1 MIFKLNFELYTK
13 FIFINLKKG
22 VGNLSFNFI
31 KDKNKKIH
39 FIGIGGISMSGLA
52 AVLLNN
58 GFKVSGSDF
67 KDSPILD
74 KLKTLGAEVYI
85 GHKRENIKDADLVVY
100 TAAIPSDNLELLE
113 AQEKNITLMDRAEFL
128 GQIMKGHKYNVAIT
142 GTHGKTTCTSM
153 LSHITLAGDLDPTI
167 LVGGELDAIGGNF
180 RIGKSDY
187 FLVEAC
193 EYKRSFLKF
202 FPYVGIILNIDADH
216 LDCYKDID
224 EIADTFLKFSKLIPN
239 DGYLVGCIDDFRVK
253 EILSKANCNTISYG
267 FSDNADVTAKNI
279 TFNKNG
285 CATFDVYKGNK
296 NLFTLTLNVPGKHNI
311 LNALASTCVSLIFDI
326 SADSIIDGLSKCKGA
341 HKRFEY
347 KGELNGVTVIDD
359 YAHHPTEIQAT
370 LSTAKQIDHNKTYCI
385 FQPHTYTR
393 TKALFTEFTECF
405 NDVDE
410 LILMDIYA
418 AREKNTGL
426 VSSDELG
433 DALRKKGIKCTNVH
447 SHDEA
452 LNYVK
457 SKLTDGDL
465 LLTVGAGDVVIV
477 GEKYLES

>member
-1 MIFKLNFELYTK
+1 
-13 FIFINLKKG
+13 
-22 VGNLSFNFI
+22 LSFDFI
-31 KDKNKKIH
+31 KDKDKKIH

-52 AVLLNN
+52 AVLLNS

-67 KDSPILD
+67 KDSPIVD
-74 KLKTLGAEVYI
+74 KLRYSGAEIYI
-85 GHKRENIKDADLVVY
+85 GHKRENIKNVDLVVY
-100 TAAIPSDNLELLE
+100 TAAIPSDNPELLE
-113 AQEKNITLMDRAEFL
+113 AKEKNIRSMDRAEFL

-167 LVGGELDAIGGNF
+167 LIGGELDEIGGNF
-180 RIGKSDY
+180 KIGNSEY
-187 FLVEAC
+187 FITEAC

-202 FPYVGIILNIDADH
+202 FPYIGIILNIDADH

-224 EIADTFLKFSKLIPN
+224 EIADTFSQFSKLVPD
-239 DGYLVGCIDDFRVK
+239 DGYLVGYASDFRVK
-253 EILSKANCNTISYG
+253 DILAKANCNTLSYG
-267 FSDNADVTAKNI
+267 FDDADVTAKNI
-279 TFNKNG
+279 IFNKNG
-285 CATFDVYKGNK
+285 CATFDVYRDSK
-296 NLFTLTLNVPGKHNI
+296 NLFTVTLNVPGKHNI
-311 LNALASTCVSLIFDI
+311 LNALASICVSFIFNISDSDI
-326 SADSIIDGLSKCKGA
+326 IEGLSKCKGA

-359 YAHHPTEIQAT
+359 YAHHPTEIKAT
-370 LSTAKQIDHNKTYCI
+370 LSTAKHIHHNKTYCI

-393 TKALFTEFTECF
+393 TKALFNEFSECF
-405 NDVDE
+405 SDVDE

-426 VSSDELG
+426 ISSDELG
-433 DALRKKGIKCTNVH
+433 NAIRSKGIKCTNVH

-452 LNYVK
+452 LSYVK
-457 SKLTDGDL
+457 SKLTSGDL

-477 GEKYLES
+477 GENYLKA

>member
-1 MIFKLNFELYTK
+1 
-13 FIFINLKKG
+13 
-22 VGNLSFNFI
+22 LSFDFI
-31 KDKNKKIH
+31 KDKDKKIH

-52 AVLLNN
+52 AVLLNS

-67 KDSPILD
+67 KNSPIVE
-74 KLKTLGAEVYI
+74 KLKASGAEIYI
-85 GHKRENIKDADLVVY
+85 GHKRENIKDVDLVVY
-100 TAAIPSDNLELLE
+100 TAAIPSDNPELLE
-113 AQEKNITLMDRAEFL
+113 AIEKNITLMDRAEFL
-128 GQIMKGHKYNVAIT
+128 GEIMKGHKYNVAIS

-153 LSHITLAGDLDPTI
+153 LSHITLAGNLDPTI

-180 RIGKSDY
+180 RIGNSEY
-187 FLVEAC
+187 FLTEAC

-216 LDCYKDID
+216 LDYYKDID
-224 EIADTFLKFSKLIPN
+224 EIADTFLKFANLIPS
-239 DGYLVGCIDDFRVK
+239 DGYLVGYADDFRVK
-253 EILSKANCNTISYG
+253 EILSKANCNTLSYG
-267 FSDNADVTAKNI
+267 FSDVSDVTAKNI
-279 TFNKNG
+279 VFNKNG
-285 CATFDVYKGNK
+285 CATFDVYKGNE

-311 LNALASTCVSLIFDI
+311 LNALASTCVSLIFNI
-326 SADSIIDGLSKCKGA
+326 SNDSIIDGLSNCKGA

-359 YAHHPTEIQAT
+359 YAHHPTEIEAT
-370 LSTAKQIDHNKTYCI
+370 LSTAKQINHNKIYCI

-393 TKALFTEFTECF
+393 TKALFDEFTECF
-405 NDVDE
+405 NDTDE

-433 DALRKKGIKCTNVH
+433 DAIRKKGIKCTNVH

-452 LNYVK
+452 LNYIK
-457 SKLTDGDL
+457 SKLASGDL

-477 GEKYLES
+477 GEQYLQS

>member
-1 MIFKLNFELYTK
+1 M
-13 FIFINLKKG
+13 
-22 VGNLSFNFI
+22 SFDFI
-31 KDKNKKIH
+31 KDKDKKIH

-52 AVLLNN
+52 AVLLNS

-67 KDSPILD
+67 KNSPIVE
-74 KLKTLGAEVYI
+74 KLKASGAEIYI
-85 GHKRENIKDADLVVY
+85 GHKKENIKNVDLVVY
-100 TAAIPSDNLELLE
+100 TAAIPSDNPELLE
-113 AQEKNITLMDRAEFL
+113 AEEKSITLMDRAEFL
-128 GQIMKGHKYNVAIT
+128 GEIMKGHKYNVAVS

-153 LSHITLAGDLDPTI
+153 LSHVTLAGNLDPTI
-167 LVGGELDAIGGNF
+167 LVGGELDVIGGNF
-180 RIGKSDY
+180 RIGNSEY
-187 FLVEAC
+187 FLTEAC

-224 EIADTFLKFSKLIPN
+224 EIADTFLKFSKLIPEN
-239 DGYLVGCIDDFRVK
+239 GYLVGYADDFRVK
-253 EILSKANCNTISYG
+253 EILSKANCNTLSYG
-267 FSDNADVTAKNI
+267 FDETADVTAKNI
-279 TFNKNG
+279 AFNKSG
-285 CATFDVYKGNK
+285 CATFDVYKDNK

-311 LNALASTCVSLIFDI
+311 LNALASICVSLIFNV
-326 SADSIIDGLSKCKGA
+326 SSENIIEGLSKCKGA

-347 KGELNGVTVIDD
+347 KGELNGITVIDD
-359 YAHHPTEIQAT
+359 YAHHPTEIKAT

-393 TKALFTEFTECF
+393 TKSLFDEFTECF
-405 NDVDE
+405 SDTDE

-426 VSSDELG
+426 VSSNELG
-433 DALRKKGIKCTNVH
+433 DAIRSKGIKCTNVH

-457 SKLTDGDL
+457 SKLTFGDL

-477 GEKYLES
+477 GEKYLEA

>member
-1 MIFKLNFELYTK
+1 
-13 FIFINLKKG
+13 
-22 VGNLSFNFI
+22 LSFDFI
-31 KDKNKKIH
+31 KDKDKKIH

-52 AVLLNN
+52 AVLLNS

-67 KDSPILD
+67 KNSPIIE
-74 KLKTLGAEVYI
+74 KLKASGAEIYI
-85 GHKRENIKDADLVVY
+85 GHKRENIKNVDLVVY
-100 TAAIPSDNLELLE
+100 TAAIPSDNAELLE

-128 GQIMKGHKYNVAIT
+128 GQIMKGHKYNVAIS

-153 LSHITLAGDLDPTI
+153 LSHVTLAGNLDPTI
-167 LVGGELDAIGGNF
+167 LVGGELDIIGGNF
-180 RIGKSDY
+180 RIGNSEY
-187 FLVEAC
+187 FLTEAC

-202 FPYVGIILNIDADH
+202 FPYVGVILNIDADH

-224 EIADTFLKFSKLIPN
+224 EIAATFLKFSKLIPE
-239 DGYLVGCIDDFRVK
+239 DGYLVGYADDFRVK
-253 EILSKANCNTISYG
+253 EILSKANCNTLSYG
-267 FSDNADVTAKNI
+267 FDVTADVTAKNI
-279 TFNKNG
+279 IFNKDG
-285 CATFDVYKGNK
+285 CATFDIYKDNK
-296 NLFTLTLNVPGKHNI
+296 NLFTLTLTVPGKHSI
-311 LNALASTCVSLIFDI
+311 LNALASICVSLIFNI
-326 SADSIIDGLSKCKGA
+326 SSENIIEGLSQCKGA

-359 YAHHPTEIQAT
+359 YAHHPTEIKAT
-370 LSTAKQIDHNKTYCI
+370 LSTAKQISHNKTYCI

-393 TKALFTEFTECF
+393 TKALFDEFTECF
-405 NDVDE
+405 NDTDE

-433 DALRKKGIKCTNVH
+433 DAIRSKGIKCTNVH

-452 LNYVK
+452 LTYVK
-457 SKLTDGDL
+457 SKLTSGDL

-477 GEKYLES
+477 GENFLNK

>member
-1 MIFKLNFELYTK
+1 M
-13 FIFINLKKG
+13 
-22 VGNLSFNFI
+22 SFNFI

>member
-1 MIFKLNFELYTK
+1 M
-13 FIFINLKKG
+13 
-22 VGNLSFNFI
+22 SFNFI

-74 KLKTLGAEVYI
+74 KLKALGAEVYI
-85 GHKRENIKDADLVVY
+85 GHKRENITDADLVVY
-100 TAAIPSDNLELLE
+100 TAAIPSDNPELLE
-113 AQEKNITLMDRAEFL
+113 ANEKKITLMDRAEFL

-267 FSDNADVTAKNI
+267 FSDDADVTAKNI

-311 LNALASTCVSLIFDI
+311 LNALASICVSLIFEI
-326 SADSIIDGLSKCKGA
+326 SADSIIEGLSKCKGA

-393 TKALFTEFTECF
+393 TKALFDEFTECF
-405 NDVDE
+405 NDADE

-426 VSSDELG
+426 ISSDELG
-433 DALRKKGIKCTNVH
+433 DALRKRGIKCTNVH

-457 SKLTDGDL
+457 SKLTNGDL

-477 GEKYLES
+477 GEKYLEL

>member
-1 MIFKLNFELYTK
+1 M
-13 FIFINLKKG
+13 
-22 VGNLSFNFI
+22 SFDFI
-31 KDKNKKIH
+31 KDKDKKIH

-52 AVLLNN
+52 AVLLNS

-67 KDSPILD
+67 KDSPIVD
-74 KLKTLGAEVYI
+74 KLRYSGAEIYI
-85 GHKRENIKDADLVVY
+85 GHKRENIKNVDLVVY
-100 TAAIPSDNLELLE
+100 TAAIPSDNPELLE
-113 AQEKNITLMDRAEFL
+113 AKEKNIRSMDRAEFL

-167 LVGGELDAIGGNF
+167 LIGGELDEIGGNF
-180 RIGKSDY
+180 KIGNSEY
-187 FLVEAC
+187 FITEAC

-202 FPYVGIILNIDADH
+202 FPYIGIILNIDADH

-224 EIADTFLKFSKLIPN
+224 EIADTFSQFSKLVPD
-239 DGYLVGCIDDFRVK
+239 DGYLIGYASDFRVK
-253 EILSKANCNTISYG
+253 DILAKANCNTLSYG
-267 FSDNADVTAKNI
+267 FDDADVTAKNI
-279 TFNKNG
+279 IFNKNG
-285 CATFDVYKGNK
+285 CATFDVYRDSK
-296 NLFTLTLNVPGKHNI
+296 NLFTVTLNVPGKHNI
-311 LNALASTCVSLIFDI
+311 LNALASICVSFIFNISDSDI
-326 SADSIIDGLSKCKGA
+326 IEGLSKCKGA

-359 YAHHPTEIQAT
+359 YAHHPTEIKAT
-370 LSTAKQIDHNKTYCI
+370 LSTAKHIHHNKTYCI

-393 TKALFTEFTECF
+393 TKALFNEFSECF
-405 NDVDE
+405 SDVDE

-426 VSSDELG
+426 ISSDELG
-433 DALRKKGIKCTNVH
+433 NAIRSKGIKCTNVH

-452 LNYVK
+452 LSYVK
-457 SKLTDGDL
+457 SKLTSGDL

-477 GEKYLES
+477 GENYLKA